1 VTIDPAEDA
10 RWAAAANMSTTLG
23 DIGLFPRWL
32 KPVVWIGLA
41 LIVVVL
47 FAAGSILVFVLPDDG
62 TDVSRFN
69 LWTGLNTVG
78 AVITFGG
85 LAWAVKT
92 NRFYSQ
98 WNSVSSPLNARDLK
112 SARRQMAGT
121 QEEVPE
127 RVPVLRA
134 MAEQERRNTPAG
146 LLVFTGA
153 IVLAVAQLLVAENT
167 FQLVTDSVIAFLIV
181 VMVVREII
189 VFRRNGRF
197 LATHQRG

>member
-1 VTIDPAEDA
+1 MIDPAENA
-10 RWAAAANMSTTLG
+10 RWDAAANMSTTLG
-23 DIGLFPRWL
+23 DVGSFPRWL

-47 FAAGSILVFVLPDDG
+47 FAAGSVLVFVLPDDG
-62 TDVSRFN
+62 THGSRFN
-69 LWTGLNTVG
+69 LWTSLNTVG
-78 AVITFGG
+78 AVVTFGG

-112 SARRQMAGT
+112 LARRQMAGK
-121 QEEVPE
+121 QEEDPE
-127 RVPVLRA
+127 RVPVLLA
-134 MAEQERRNTPAG
+134 MAKQERRIAPAV
-146 LLVFTGA
+146 LLIFTGV

-167 FQLVTDSVIAFLIV
+167 FQLVIDSVIAFLV
-181 VMVVREII
+181 AAMVVREII

-197 LATHQRG
+197 LATHQRD